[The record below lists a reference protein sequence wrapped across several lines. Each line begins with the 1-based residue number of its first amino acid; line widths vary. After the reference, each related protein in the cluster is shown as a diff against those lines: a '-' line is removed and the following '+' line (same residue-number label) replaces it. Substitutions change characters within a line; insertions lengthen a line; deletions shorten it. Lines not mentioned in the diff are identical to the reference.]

1 MRLSHAF
8 IIGLIGISALAG
20 CSNANQ
26 GTMRT
31 PPTASNSSS
40 GGIPNQEGYKTL
52 LGVVSNTEA
61 AVEAGDF
68 TKAKAEF
75 NNFEKNW
82 KQVEDGVKVKSP
94 ASYKAIEDSLNQVN
108 GEFRGSQPGKQ
119 NVLTAL
125 QSLRKTISS
134 VTTL

>member
-8 IIGLIGISALAG
+8 TIGLIGISALAG

-26 GTMRT
+26 GTTRT
-31 PPTASNSSS
+31 SLTASNSSS
-40 GGIPNQEGYKTL
+40 SGIPNQEGYKTL
-52 LGVVSNTEA
+52 LGVVSRTEA
-61 AVEAGDF
+61 AVEARDF

-94 ASYKAIEDSLNQVN
+94 DTYKAIEDSLNQVN
-108 GEFRGSQPGKQ
+108 EEFRGSQPDKQ

-125 QSLRKTISS
+125 
-134 VTTL
+134 

>member
-1 MRLSHAF
+1 MRFSHVLV
-8 IIGLIGISALAG
+8 IGSISILALVG

-26 GTMRT
+26 GTT
-31 PPTASNSSS
+31 QTSPTANNSSS
-40 GGIPNQEGYKTL
+40 SGTATQEGYKSL
-52 LGVVSNTEA
+52 LGVVSNTKA

-94 ASYKAIEDSLNQVN
+94 DSYKNIEDSLNQVN
-108 GEFRGSQPGKQ
+108 REFRGSQLNKQ
-119 NVLTAL
+119 NVLAAL
-125 QSLRKTISS
+125 QSLGATISS
-134 VTTL
+134 VATL